1 MDLGLNMFRKQMPSG
16 ETWRRSLQDPL
27 LVVAVVVLVI
37 ALVGIA
43 LTMAASIQLLESPG
57 RIVRQASFIMI
68 PLMALLS

>member
-27 LVVAVVVLVI
+27 LMVAVVVLVI

-43 LTMAASIQLLESPG
+43 LTMAKASNAIKTNPAT
-57 RIVRQASFIMI
+57 VKD
-68 PLMALLS
+68 ALVTP